1 MNYFLNQL
9 LYLQYLQMIWIDLK
23 KKEGNEKIRPIKKT
37 LYDRLINYIAKPI
50 RKSLGGFK
58 DKSLFKINTPN

>member
-1 MNYFLNQL
+1 
-9 LYLQYLQMIWIDLK
+9 MIWIDLK